1 MGGCQSSGLPFLI
14 QGPSAVPFLKFEVL
28 PLTLG
33 LVLSSEEAPALQVGK
48 YGVRFRWTLEAQE
61 VVEVW
66 LD

>member
-1 MGGCQSSGLPFLI
+1 MGGYQPSGLPFLV

-33 LVLSSEEAPALQVGK
+33 TVLSSEEGPPLQIGR
-48 YGVRFRWTLEAQE
+48 YGVRFQWTLKLRK
-61 VVEVW
+61 VLEVW